1 LSFPD
6 YGEYLTTAK
15 CELQLRPYNASL
27 MVSQFPSIAIGAG
40 GGNYSGNNISYS
52 ARRRLLLSSATR
64 CQKRTISM
72 SPVVAADSPNSWLVD
87 VAPKATGKLCTLSTL
102 FIFNV
107 DYLMSVCN

>member
-6 YGEYLTTAK
+6 CGEYLTTAK

-27 MVSQFPSIAIGAG
+27 MVSQFPPIAIGG
-40 GGNYSGNNISYS
+40 GGGSYSGNNISYS

-64 CQKRTISM
+64 CQKRAISV
-72 SPVVAADSPNSWLVD
+72 SPVVVADSPNSWLED

-102 FIFNV
+102 CIFSIE
-107 DYLMSVCN
+107 YLMSVCN